1 MTSNIL
7 KSSFFDKRTPLDMI
21 PFLFLQGDENG
32 IYEAVGSVGPVSI
45 CYDVTM
51 GFQLYKK
58 GVYSRYSPIPTP
70 VWNEPSHCSDVF
82 VVFGAC
88 K

>member
-1 MTSNIL
+1 MNFSGTLPS
-7 KSSFFDKRTPLDMI
+7 
-21 PFLFLQGDENG
+21 LQGDENG

-45 CYDVTM
+45 CYDVTT

-70 VWNEPSHCSDVF
+70 VWNEPSDVLTF
-82 VVFGAC
+82 CGVWYMRMNTGRS
-88 K
+88 KGRTLN

>member
-1 MTSNIL
+1 MPNVL
-7 KSSFFDKRTPLDMI
+7 PFDMI
-21 PFLFLQGDENG
+21 PFLSLQGDENG

-70 VWNEPSHCSDVF
+70 VWNEPSYCSDELTFCGVW
-82 VVFGAC
+82 C
-88 K
+88 L